1 MIYNLTRYNTSDLQ
15 SFVDE
20 VESGIK
26 SMGCGLW
33 EPPQGALVFR
43 ELNVVEARS
52 YPSGQRGFPRRRAS
66 RNFVQ
71 STSWANPHHIRLM
84 APDKLKSSPL
94 EVLANTP
101 CEDGW
106 YEAPREMREHL
117 MMHLMDHVGRGLSGI
132 DWDDLQE
139 QGGRMLLRYR
149 LGKKPKAQV
158 EVRELEKD
166 WAIQKRWNRLTSCC
180 HSGRWYSATAIDR
193 LKHVQELLIKHN
205 REPIPEEMMRDMINT
220 FDTAARLMAHISGR
234 KEVIR

>member
-20 VESGIK
+20 MKSGIETAGGQ
-26 SMGCGLW
+26 MW
-33 EPPQGALVFR
+33 DPPQGAIVFR

-52 YPSGQRGFPRRRAS
+52 YPAGQRGFPRRRAS

-84 APDKLKSSPL
+84 TPDKLMSSQL
-94 EVLANTP
+94 EVFASTP
-101 CEDGW
+101 REDGW

-117 MMHLMDHVGRGLSGI
+117 ILHLMDHLGRGLSNV
-132 DWDDLQE
+132 DWDDLRD
-139 QGGRMLLRYR
+139 QGGRMLLRYK
-149 LGKKPKAQV
+149 LGKKPKAPV

-180 HSGRWYSATAIDR
+180 HSGTWYAASAIDR
-193 LKHVQELLIKHN
+193 LKHVQELLVKNN
-205 REPIPEEMMRDMINT
+205 REPIPQAKLDEMVETLSEAADLMSALASSKGVMR
-220 FDTAARLMAHISGR
+220 
-234 KEVIR
+234 